1 MAKKVLDNID
11 KDSIQC
17 MKDGF
22 GVHYGR
28 WKAAQVPVKVEPKKS
43 KIGIETSICA
53 YCGCEFIP
61 SDNRN
66 RKYCGA
72 RCRKLRN
79 LECATEKYYRQ
90 KTQTEE

>member
-1 MAKKVLDNID
+1 MAKQYPD
-11 KDSIQC
+11 KLSREAA
-17 MKDGF
+17 MALAANMS
-22 GVHYGR
+22 YGK
-28 WKAAQVPVKVEPKKS
+28 WKAMQKPVKIEPKKD
-43 KIGIETSICA
+43 KVGIETSICA

-79 LECATEKYYRQ
+79 VEYASEKYYRQ